1 MLYPRRFA
9 GAVVL
14 TASFFA
20 AAAHAEIVPPP
31 ATQDVA
37 EVSIGSDA
45 VDHLMQRGGI
55 NFADERMVPVAPGV
69 ATAGVGT
76 SGVAS
81 RELAAK
87 LAGPVAMPV
96 SSLNTAPHATTNPAM
111 IPLPPAVWTGLIGL
125 GLIAAVSA
133 TRKFRHML

>member
-37 EVSIGSDA
+37 EVSTGSDA

-69 ATAGVGT
+69 ATA
-76 SGVAS
+76 GVAS